1 MVSVLPC
8 TVAATSAGKLST
20 PWVCM
25 VSINKA
31 RAALPTLFDYLP
43 ADALLVIDE
52 SHVSVPQVGAMYKG
66 DRSRKETL
74 YVNRG
79 RLHPVLNATRQW
91 LRNRPPRKNHG
102 LRPLN
107 PRHEKDVLK

>member
-1 MVSVLPC
+1 M
-8 TVAATSAGKLST
+8 G
-20 PWVCM
+20 
-25 VSINKA
+25 I
-31 RAALPTLFDYLP
+31 AAL
-43 ADALLVIDE
+43 LLAV
-52 SHVSVPQVGAMYKG
+52 A
-66 DRSRKETL
+66 L